1 VNPTRVLAAA
11 RVVTSSLDWSPAQ
24 LLIED
29 EKFVAIRPGRAER
42 GRWGV
47 EDEYIPGVIVPAFV
61 DMHVHGALGVDFG
74 VELSDD
80 RVETAIDYHA
90 ARGTTQLLASV
101 ATGIHAQLPDILRL
115 LSRFA
120 AAGQI
125 VGIHL
130 EGPYLSSVRRGAHR
144 QDLLRVPSRLE
155 LETLLEVASGAIRM
169 VTIAPELAGAIP
181 IIRWLSESGV
191 VVALGHSNCDADTA
205 RAALDAG
212 ATVVTHLF
220 NGMREFHHRDPGLA
234 GVALTDERPVVEL
247 ILDGHHLSHEA
258 QSLAMTLAA
267 GRVALVSDAMQAA
280 GLADGSYEIAGSA
293 VRVQNGIAVLE
304 DGSSIAGSTATLS
317 LGFARMIVQHGV
329 SIAGAVRATSEV
341 PARALGMAVPDLVA
355 GARADAVVLDP
366 LTMCPT
372 RVLRRGQWLTS
383 PS

>member
-1 VNPTRVLAAA
+1 
-11 RVVTSSLDWSPAQ
+11 
-24 LLIED
+24 
-29 EKFVAIRPGRAER
+29 
-42 GRWGV
+42 
-47 EDEYIPGVIVPAFV
+47 
-61 DMHVHGALGVDFG
+61 
-74 VELSDD
+74 
-80 RVETAIDYHA
+80 
-90 ARGTTQLLASV
+90 
-101 ATGIHAQLPDILRL
+101 
-115 LSRFA
+115 
-120 AAGQI
+120 
-125 VGIHL
+125 
-130 EGPYLSSVRRGAHR
+130 
-144 QDLLRVPSRLE
+144 
-155 LETLLEVASGAIRM
+155 M

-341 PARALGMAVPDLVA
+341 PARALGMTAPDLVA